1 MNDRFWTMKIVV
13 EKVRIFIC
21 AMKNEIPLFREF
33 PSSGSTK
40 EPLSECL
47 CGIHFLLS
55 GPTSEETLITV
66 RVTLAQLKLV
76 RGFQS
81 I

>member
-1 MNDRFWTMKIVV
+1 MNNRFWTMKIVV

-21 AMKNEIPLFREF
+21 VMKNEIPLFREF

-47 CGIHFLLS
+47 CGIYFLLS

-66 RVTLAQLKLV
+66 RVTLVQLKLV